1 VTLLGLAIAV
11 FAIGLDGYIVAA
23 VLPAIAD
30 DLGESISAVGL
41 LASAYALP
49 TAILAPVFGP
59 LSDRRGRRF
68 ALTLGL
74 GLFAAAAAAC
84 LVAPTLP
91 LLLLARVANGIGSAI
106 ALPAAFA
113 AAGDLPTADLRARSI
128 SFLATMFPLSTILGL
143 PIGALVAIQFGWRGA
158 FAFILLVAV
167 ISFVLVTRLPDV
179 RRPVVDQPAYLTALR
194 SVLRDRRV
202 MAIFGLTF
210 IWFTGTFGL
219 FTYLAEFVHVTFDV
233 PNDQAGLIF
242 IVVGVV
248 GVVATRVSPRLQ
260 ARVSPRVTVMIALSL
275 FILGATLL
283 PLAPTLPVAIGLFAV
298 WAFGTWLGVP
308 AQQTIVASLSER
320 SRGTM
325 VAFNSSALNFGSVV
339 GPIVTGR
346 VIESYGFGVGA
357 PWAAFLGLIALGVAY
372 VVLPRRGEAALAE
385 TSAEA

>member
-1 VTLLGLAIAV
+1 MTLLGLAIAV

-74 GLFAAAAAAC
+74 GIFAAAAAAC

-91 LLLLARVANGIGSAI
+91 LLLLARMANGIGSAI

-158 FAFILLVAV
+158 FAFILLVAAV
-167 ISFVLVTRLPDV
+167 SFVLVARLPDA
-179 RRPVVDQPAYLTALR
+179 RRPVTDQPAYLTALR

-219 FTYLAEFVHVTFDV
+219 FTYLAEFVHVAFGV

-242 IVVGVV
+242 IVVGAV

-260 ARVSPRVTVMIALSL
+260 AAVSPRGAVMLAIGL
-275 FILGATLL
+275 FIVGSTLL
-283 PLAPTLPVAIGLFAV
+283 PLAPSLPVAIGLFAV

-325 VAFNSSALNFGSVV
+325 VAFNSSALNLGSVV

-357 PWAAFLGLIALGVAY
+357 PWAAFLGLIALGVAF
-372 VVLPRRGEAALAE
+372 VVLPRRGAEAPVETLAE
-385 TSAEA
+385 A